1 MMDVMF
7 IWMWYVVVTEPNKLI
22 ICGSFA
28 ECCTQQRG
36 LLPSARVKTLGKV
49 YTWQNSVHSGT
60 KMASLPSVCA
70 MTLGKEAN
78 ICTFWASLC

>member
-1 MMDVMF
+1 
-7 IWMWYVVVTEPNKLI
+7 MWYVAMTEPNKLI

-28 ECCTQQRG
+28 ECDTRQKEY
-36 LLPSARVKTLGKV
+36 LPSAMKNTLGKSD
-49 YTWQNSVHSGT
+49 TWQKYVHPRT

-78 ICTFWASLC
+78 ICTF